1 MIKLLMCLYTN
12 SLKNNMP
19 NNTLQSDIQ
28 EINLSYLMLAQKL
41 LHQDFS
47 VGITKLGIN
56 QDVATILLR
65 MSPSQLVKLS
75 SCGSMI
81 CSFRLNDY
89 QILNALT
96 SNSLDGILQQAH
108 TEILMAQSSLDS
120 SDIDSNQDPDKI
132 DE

>member
-1 MIKLLMCLYTN
+1 
-12 SLKNNMP
+12 MP
-19 NNTLQSDIQ
+19 KNTLQSDIQ

-41 LHQDFS
+41 LHQDFAM
-47 VGITKLGIN
+47 GITKLGIN

-75 SCGSMI
+75 SCGSVI
-81 CSFRLNDY
+81 CNFRLNDY

-108 TEILMAQSSLDS
+108 TEILMTQSSLENN
-120 SDIDSNQDPDKI
+120 DINTNQASENKDK
-132 DE
+132 

>member
-1 MIKLLMCLYTN
+1 
-12 SLKNNMP
+12 MP

-65 MSPSQLVKLS
+65 MSPSQLVKLA

-108 TEILMAQSSLDS
+108 TEILMAQSLLDS
-120 SDIDSNQDPDKI
+120 SDIQSNEDTENK
-132 DE
+132 EEKM

>member
-1 MIKLLMCLYTN
+1 MIKPYTHLYLN
-12 SLKNNMP
+12 NLKNSMP

-47 VGITKLGIN
+47 AGITKLGIN

-65 MSPSQLVKLS
+65 MSPSQLIKLS
-75 SCGSMI
+75 SCSSII

-108 TEILMAQSSLDS
+108 TEILMTQSSLEPS
-120 SDIDSNQDPDKI
+120 QAKSDEPHKKTDK
-132 DE
+132 